1 MIPIHISISFDW
13 EIIMTSLTI
22 FTIAFHT
29 VDTYNILAIET
40 DTDTLTNLS
49 QEETSRYCPLGCKL
63 SIKSSP
69 PPPPPPVRTC
79 DDKLP
84 SSTDSAL
91 EWCQPED
98 LAKLLP
104 PLPTLPN
111 VANTCPNTAKYG
123 KIRKI

>member
-1 MIPIHISISFDW
+1 
-13 EIIMTSLTI
+13 MTSLTI

-49 QEETSRYCPLGCKL
+49 QEETSQYCPLGCKL
-63 SIKSSP
+63 SIKYSP
-69 PPPPPPVRTC
+69 PPPAPPVRTC

-84 SSTDSAL
+84 SSTDTAL
-91 EWCQPED
+91 EWCQPEK
-98 LAKLLP
+98 LTTLLP

-111 VANTCPNTAKYG
+111 MANTCPNTAK
-123 KIRKI
+123 